1 MSNRTPFGPP
11 TAAPK
16 KTRVRQAKYFVATL
30 RGSSQPVL
38 VVAKSHKA
46 AQTAM
51 LTLAPAT
58 PADLVSAGKNSYAVV
73 DTTVSNVTAID
84 AAKSDAA

>member
-1 MSNRTPFGPP
+1 M
-11 TAAPK
+11 
-16 KTRVRQAKYFVATL
+16 
-30 RGSSQPVL
+30 
-38 VVAKSHKA
+38 AKSHKA
-46 AQTAM
+46 AQAAM